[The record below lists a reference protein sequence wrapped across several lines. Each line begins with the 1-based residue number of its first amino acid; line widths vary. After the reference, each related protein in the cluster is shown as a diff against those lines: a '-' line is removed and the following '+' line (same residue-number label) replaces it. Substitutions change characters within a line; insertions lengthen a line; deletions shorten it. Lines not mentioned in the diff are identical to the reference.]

1 MFEEQGLD
9 RETVIEQLSLLLE
22 RDSTYLYG
30 HPIASMS
37 TIPHSLSTEIIS
49 KTLERNAGRLHTF
62 KGSAQVESEVIEMLG
77 DLLHLESPHGT
88 TTSGG
93 TESNLLAMLCARE
106 VTKRRIKKPEIIA
119 PRTAHSSVERAAWL
133 LGVKLVRTGVDKQYR
148 AVPKAIE
155 KAISKNTIGLFA
167 TAGTT
172 YLGQVD
178 PIDKIGEIARDN
190 KIPLHVDAAFGGF
203 VLPFLKDIGWQSHAF
218 DFEVRGVDSVS
229 IDPHKMGLAPIPSG
243 CLIFR
248 SQRHLK
254 AITKKIPY
262 LRGASAT
269 QTSVL
274 GTRPAASV
282 LATWAIMKHLGRA
295 GYRRTVRDCMDKTML
310 GKERVEDNPMLSLAI
325 DPVMNILGIKSKEVP
340 LEVVV
345 KEMERKGWRMVTSPI
360 PSSVRVVLM
369 PHVSAGA
376 LNAFFNDL
384 DRVSTTIPPD

>member
-1 MFEEQGLD
+1 MFEEQGLE
-9 RETVIEQLSLLLE
+9 RERVAEQLNLLLE
-22 RDSTYLYG
+22 GDSTYLYG

-37 TIPHSLSTEIIS
+37 TIPHSLSTEIFS

-62 KGSAQVESEVIEMLG
+62 KGSAQVESEVIEMIG
-77 DLLHLESPHGT
+77 DLLHLKNPYGT

-93 TESNLLAMLCARE
+93 TESNLLAMLAARE
-106 VTKRRIKKPEIIA
+106 LAKRRIKKPEIIA
-119 PRTAHSSVERAAWL
+119 PRTAHSSVEKAAWL
-133 LGVKLVRTGVDKQYR
+133 LGLKLVKTRVDKQYR

-155 KAISKNTIGLFA
+155 KAASKNTIGLIA

-178 PIDKIGEIARDN
+178 PIEDIGEIASN
-190 KIPLHVDAAFGGF
+190 HNVPLHVDAAFGGF
-203 VLPFLKDIGWQSHAF
+203 VLPFLNDTGWRSHAF
-218 DFEVRGVDSVS
+218 DFQVPGVESVS

-243 CLIFR
+243 CLVFK

-274 GTRPAASV
+274 GTRPAASI

-295 GYRRTVRDCMDKTML
+295 GYRKIVRDCMDLTML
-310 GKERVEDNPMLSLAI
+310 AKERVDDNPMLSLAI

-345 KEMERKGWRMVTSPI
+345 KEMERNGWRMVTSPA
-360 PSSVRVVLM
+360 PSSIRVVLM

>member
-1 MFEEQGLD
+1 MFEEQGLA
-9 RETVIEQLSLLLE
+9 RETVIEQLNRLLE
-22 RDSTYLYG
+22 KDSTYLYG

-37 TIPHSLSTEIIS
+37 TIPHSLSIEIFS
-49 KTLERNAGRLHTF
+49 KTLDRNAGRLHTF
-62 KGSAQVESEVIEMLG
+62 KGSAQVEIEVIEMIG
-77 DLLHLESPHGT
+77 DLLHLEDPYGT

-93 TESNLLAMLCARE
+93 TESNLLALLAARE
-106 VTKRRIKKPEIIA
+106 AARRRIKKPEVIA
-119 PRTAHSSVERAAWL
+119 PRTVHSSVERAAWL
-133 LGVKLVRTGVDKQYR
+133 LGVKLVKTSVDKQYR
-148 AVPKAIE
+148 AGPKAIE
-155 KAISKNTIGLFA
+155 KAISENTIGLVA

-178 PIDKIGEIARDN
+178 PIEEIGEVARTRR
-190 KIPLHVDAAFGGF
+190 IPLHVDAAFGGF
-203 VLPFLKDIGWQSHAF
+203 VLPFLKDIGWRSYAF
-218 DFEVRGVDSVS
+218 DFEVPGVDSVS

-243 CLIFR
+243 CLVFK

-274 GTRPAASV
+274 GTRPAATI
-282 LATWAIMKHLGRA
+282 LATWAIMKHLGRT
-295 GYRRTVRDCMDKTML
+295 GYRKIVRDCMDRTML
-310 GKERVEDNPMLSLAI
+310 GKERVEDNPMLSLVI
-325 DPVMNILGIKSKEVP
+325 NPVMNILGIKSKEVP

-345 KEMERKGWRMVTSPI
+345 KEMEKKGWRMVTSPT
-360 PSSVRVVLM
+360 PSSIRVVLM
-369 PHVSAGA
+369 PHVSTGA